1 MLSLRAF
8 LTGALAA
15 LLVAQVAA
23 VDQTVNPQLGDEIKL
38 APTNY
43 DKVNK
48 LLPNDSD
55 WTYDFTT
62 NKFYTFAPGGV
73 SNANAAIFPSPNYDR
88 TRPDSCNSQ
97 SRPMLH
103 ASTSL
108 PSEPPMW
115 SSPSRVQPTRT

>member
-8 LTGALAA
+8 LTGALVA
-15 LLVAQVAA
+15 LLVTQVAA
-23 VDQTVNPQLGDEIKL
+23 VDQTVNPQLDDEIKL

-62 NKFYTFAPGGV
+62 NKFYTF
-73 SNANAAIFPSPNYDR
+73 
-88 TRPDSCNSQ
+88 SQ
-97 SRPMLH
+97 ASRIQPC
-103 ASTSL
+103 
-108 PSEPPMW
+108 
-115 SSPSRVQPTRT
+115 SR